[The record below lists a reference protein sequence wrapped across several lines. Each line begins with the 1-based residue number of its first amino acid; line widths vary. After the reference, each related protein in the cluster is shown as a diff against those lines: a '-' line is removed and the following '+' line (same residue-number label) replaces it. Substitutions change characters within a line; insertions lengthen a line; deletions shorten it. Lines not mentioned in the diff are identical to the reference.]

1 MAAIAQLKAVLG
13 MDSKE
18 FKAGMKSA
26 TKDTS
31 TFQSQIASVG
41 KMLAGAFSVGAII
54 SFSKSIITW
63 ASDISEAAQNAG
75 VLTSEMMALNQVA
88 LQGGLNVDEMRRM
101 LSILQVE
108 LGNAAEGQETSR
120 KKFEDLGLSIEE
132 LATLDPASMF
142 QKVAQA
148 AIDSGK
154 PIQALADIFGT
165 KMGPKALA
173 AIKDLAENGLP
184 KVSQEA
190 ANAADAAEELGDR
203 WAVAMEKA
211 KSKTLELTMAVIDG
225 ARQAAAFV
233 KGATGGMSTAE
244 KAVRIGLAVPT
255 FGASLIPSAS
265 QRGAG
270 TAAATAEAD
279 RQAAASQA
287 SLDARRG
294 AGASSRTAM
303 SETAR
308 ATQRRLNEE
317 AYRKFSEQEAKS
329 ETERGKR
336 NDTRLEAISKWRE
349 GVRKRFDLRRDFAER
364 QARLNEQMQS
374 LKTGNATG
382 GAMTPDSFARIG
394 GFFGGER
401 PGYDVASRQLDTLK
415 KIEALEREKVKN
427 DKEFYESMERLN
439 GGGL

>member
-54 SFSKSIITW
+54 SFSKSIMTW
-63 ASDISEAAQNAG
+63 AIDISEAAQNAG

-132 LATLDPASMF
+132 LAALDPASMF

-148 AIDSGK
+148 AMDSGK
-154 PIQALADIFGT
+154 PLQALADIFGT

-184 KVSQEA
+184 AVSQA
-190 ANAADAAEELGDR
+190 AADAADAAEELGGR

-233 KGATGGMSTAE
+233 KGATGGMSATE
-244 KAVRIGLAVPT
+244 KLIRIGAAPMTGGL
-255 FGASLIPSAS
+255 SLIPSS
-265 QRGAG
+265 GQRAAG
-270 TAAATAEAD
+270 MTAATAEAD
-279 RQAAASQA
+279 RQAAASQE

-317 AYRKFSEQEAKS
+317 AYRKFSEQESKS

-349 GVRKRFDLRRDFAER
+349 GVRKRFDLRTDFTER

-374 LKTGNATG
+374 LKTGNGTG
-382 GAMTPDSFARIG
+382 GTMSPDAYARIG

-401 PGYDVASRQLDTLK
+401 PGYDVASRQLSTLK
-415 KIEALEREKVKN
+415 DIKKIQEDLLTN
-427 DKEFYESMERLN
+427 SKEFKEAMERLN
-439 GGGL
+439 GGAY